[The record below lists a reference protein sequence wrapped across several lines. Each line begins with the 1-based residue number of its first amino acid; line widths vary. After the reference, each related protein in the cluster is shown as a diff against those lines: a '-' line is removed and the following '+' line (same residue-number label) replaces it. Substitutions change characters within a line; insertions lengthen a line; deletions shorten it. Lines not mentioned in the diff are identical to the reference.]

1 MIDENDDGAAL
12 VHAVGDAIK
21 ARYGDRV
28 AIDYPEVVEHPLS
41 IVTFTPRREGAV
53 DLMVYG
59 HFDWGFQVD
68 VGEVTMLEDQFFNPP
83 ESEHIARIVSI
94 VDAFAT
100 HGLVKVRKLR
110 FLGPLS
116 PTAYDSRS
124 RLHDLLAKPSSKVVK
139 EWLPW

>member
-1 MIDENDDGAAL
+1 MN
-12 VHAVGDAIK
+12 
-21 ARYGDRV
+21 
-28 AIDYPEVVEHPLS
+28 
-41 IVTFTPRREGAV
+41 
-53 DLMVYG
+53 LMVYAS
-59 HFDWGFQVD
+59 FDWSFQVD
-68 VGEVTMLEDQFFNPP
+68 VGEVTMLEDQFFSPP

-116 PTAYDSRS
+116 PTEYDSRHE
-124 RLHDLLAKPSSKVVK
+124 LQDLLAKPSSKIVK